1 MTIRINFCNFESIQF
16 QKTMFGTP
24 FKQRAHYVFN
34 YKPRYFNERKERL
47 EKLKG
52 KYAEETD
59 TKKNTYT
66 LQLSKNNLKRDW
78 SKTKKTMTDA
88 GTNKRLSIIIAILVG
103 ICAYIFELHTL
114 I

>member
-1 MTIRINFCNFESIQF
+1 
-16 QKTMFGTP
+16 MFGTP

-47 EKLKG
+47 EKLKE
-52 KYAEETD
+52 KYADD
-59 TKKNTYT
+59 TAVKKNTYT
-66 LQLSKNNLKRDW
+66 LQLSQNSLKRDW

-88 GTNKRLSIIIAILVG
+88 DTNKRLAIIIAILVG

-114 I
+114 F

>member
-1 MTIRINFCNFESIQF
+1 ML
-16 QKTMFGTP
+16 GTP

-52 KYAEETD
+52 KYADTSKESTEED
-59 TKKNTYT
+59 YKVS
-66 LQLSKNNLKRDW
+66 LLKNNLKNDW
-78 SKTKKTMTDA
+78 SKTKKGPSDS
-88 GTNKRLSIIIAILVG
+88 GTNKRLAIIIAVLVG